1 MNRSASRAAQFGA
14 LIALWVNVVAC
25 AEWTLVEEH
34 FYALSLANSPC
45 GRSSERVE
53 IDGDRVRTIGRLEM
67 RFRRAGQET
76 VIDLSSE
83 FIESVRGEPLEAIV
97 RQKDAQ
103 PLRYVFEPLQRAP
116 SGQAKDA
123 VTTVHVENGATRE
136 DRVILGD
143 DWLTPREVV
152 AFVAM
157 RIKGDAKEIRYR
169 ALDVQSGL
177 VVAAIAMTRADEARE
192 SRTIVGRN
200 ITTSRYMV
208 NNSLV
213 PIIAN
218 ECYDESG
225 ALVLSTTPLGLG
237 DLVSLLTTKIAADES
252 YARASFDLLAGTMV
266 PSVLLDGEMTRAA
279 AEFEI
284 ALHESNNGATSNALA
299 DLPQV
304 GAQRVRRIDAR
315 RARVSVD
322 TTMTSAAAAGDLT
335 DPRWMASNNL
345 IDFRSDAVQQ
355 LFAKV
360 KFPADTSALQRAEIL
375 RMLVARHLR
384 NKNMATAFGSAS
396 EAAIARGGD
405 CTEHAVLLAALL
417 RAAGIP
423 SRVASGLVYVRDIS
437 GVGGG
442 GPGWGWH
449 LWTQALV
456 DPIVTDA
463 VPARDN
469 TTSSTTST
477 ATNDHAQVWIDLD
490 ATLSAQGRGYHSGH
504 ILVAVS
510 DLAGGATDPA
520 FSGALGLIGAISIS
534 PVRDGVVVEAKP

>member
-1 MNRSASRAAQFGA
+1 MNRCPSRAAQFGA
-14 LIALWVNVVAC
+14 LIALCVNVVAC
-25 AEWTLVEEH
+25 AEWTLVEEQ
-34 FYALSLANSPC
+34 FYTLSLANIPC

-53 IDGDRVRTIGRLEM
+53 IDGDRVRTIGRIEM

-97 RQKDAQ
+97 RQKDGQ

-152 AFVAM
+152 AFVAT
-157 RIKGDAKEIRYR
+157 RVKGDAKEIRYR

-177 VVAAIAMTRADEARE
+177 VVAAIAMTCADEARE
-192 SRTIVGRN
+192 SRTIVGRK
-200 ITTSRYMV
+200 ITTSRYTM

-213 PIIAN
+213 PLIAN
-218 ECYDESG
+218 EYYDESG
-225 ALVLSTTPLGLG
+225 ALVMSTTPLGMG
-237 DLVSLLTTKIAADES
+237 DLVALRATKIAAEES
-252 YARASFDLLAGTMV
+252 FARASFDLLAASMV
-266 PSVLLDGEMTRAA
+266 PSVLLDGEMTRADG
-279 AEFEI
+279 EFEI
-284 ALHESNNGATSNALA
+284 ALHESNNGATNNSLA

-304 GAQRVRRIDAR
+304 GAQRFRRIDAR

-335 DPRWMASNNL
+335 DPRWMASTNL

-360 KFPADTSALQRAEIL
+360 KLPADASALQRAELL
-375 RMLVARHLR
+375 RMLVAHHLR
-384 NKNMATAFGSAS
+384 DKNLATAFGSAS

-423 SRVASGLVYVRDIS
+423 SRVASGLVYVRDI
-437 GVGGG
+437 GGG
-442 GPGWGWH
+442 KPGWGWH

-477 ATNDHAQVWIDLD
+477 ATNDHERVWIDLD

-504 ILVAVS
+504 ILVAVG

-520 FSGALGLIGAISIS
+520 FSRALGLIGAISIS

>member
-1 MNRSASRAAQFGA
+1 
-14 LIALWVNVVAC
+14 
-25 AEWTLVEEH
+25 
-34 FYALSLANSPC
+34 
-45 GRSSERVE
+45 
-53 IDGDRVRTIGRLEM
+53 
-67 RFRRAGQET
+67 
-76 VIDLSSE
+76 
-83 FIESVRGEPLEAIV
+83 
-97 RQKDAQ
+97 
-103 PLRYVFEPLQRAP
+103 
-116 SGQAKDA
+116 
-123 VTTVHVENGATRE
+123 
-136 DRVILGD
+136 
-143 DWLTPREVV
+143 
-152 AFVAM
+152 
-157 RIKGDAKEIRYR
+157 
-169 ALDVQSGL
+169 
-177 VVAAIAMTRADEARE
+177 
-192 SRTIVGRN
+192 
-200 ITTSRYMV
+200 
-208 NNSLV
+208 
-213 PIIAN
+213 
-218 ECYDESG
+218 
-225 ALVLSTTPLGLG
+225 
-237 DLVSLLTTKIAADES
+237 
-252 YARASFDLLAGTMV
+252 
-266 PSVLLDGEMTRAA
+266 
-279 AEFEI
+279 
-284 ALHESNNGATSNALA
+284 
-299 DLPQV
+299 
-304 GAQRVRRIDAR
+304 
-315 RARVSVD
+315 
-322 TTMTSAAAAGDLT
+322 
-335 DPRWMASNNL
+335 MASNNL

-360 KFPADTSALQRAEIL
+360 KFPADASALQRAEIL

-477 ATNDHAQVWIDLD
+477 ATNDHARVWIDLD

-504 ILVAVS
+504 ILVAVG

-520 FSGALGLIGAISIS
+520 FSCALGLIGAISIS